1 LAAAAATS
9 ALAAEPLLPV
19 AAVLPAGVLL
29 VDDAL
34 PELLELQALTASSA
48 ATAPATRNLFVL
60 IAILAFLLAK
70 WICWINR

>member
-19 AAVLPAGVLL
+19 DAVLPADVPL

-34 PELLELQALTASSA
+34 LEPLEPQALTASSA

-60 IAILAFLLAK
+60 IAIHAFLLAK
-70 WICWINR
+70 WTCWIN